1 MSGGTGRNRTLGLV
15 LEMTVKLL
23 ELASFLDVHRHP
35 VTNDMRPNL
44 AVQATLHRQRRV
56 GDPSL
61 YRIAL

>member
-1 MSGGTGRNRTLGLV
+1 M
-15 LEMTVKLL
+15 EMTVKLL